1 MKRIMI
7 FLLLGILFASLAW
20 AEGFTTARDV
30 IEKSYEFYR
39 QGAEVEFEKLR
50 LEVKYED
57 GYSVN
62 KELERWIKYNPKK
75 EDKVF
80 INFTAP
86 EMDKG
91 LKLLVHRRLSQSDLI
106 WLKMPSMHRSRRISG
121 QDEGKYFA
129 ETDLTYRDTAQLVG
143 ENTSD
148 YKYSFVDSGDSKWV
162 IEALPKPGIT
172 AVYDKR
178 VFFLNENY
186 VIEKVLYYRHGQLGK
201 IQLNKDIVREDNG
214 CWRSDSVVF
223 INEFYSRV
231 TNIKIPERKFTGFT
245 NPPSFSRRDLRR

>member
-91 LKLLVHRRLSQSDLI
+91 LKLLVHRRLSQSDLL
-106 WLKMPSMHRSRRISG
+106 WLKMPSMHRSRR
-121 QDEGKYFA
+121 
-129 ETDLTYRDTAQLVG
+129 
-143 ENTSD
+143 
-148 YKYSFVDSGDSKWV
+148 
-162 IEALPKPGIT
+162 
-172 AVYDKR
+172 
-178 VFFLNENY
+178 
-186 VIEKVLYYRHGQLGK
+186 
-201 IQLNKDIVREDNG
+201 
-214 CWRSDSVVF
+214 
-223 INEFYSRV
+223 
-231 TNIKIPERKFTGFT
+231 
-245 NPPSFSRRDLRR
+245 